1 MPDDWLPYMIGN
13 GLPLW
18 QPIYGISNWIC
29 IISGEIIF
37 IYTISVIFIV
47 LSIIVWFGVP
57 VSACLPACLPVRLS
71 QILSSETKL
80 YSPNLC
86 LGISIVGHVV
96 VWFVCQ
102 FFMSWSGIPHSF
114 HKILLLWW
122 KTTGLAPHIK
132 CQPVCLFMSFILRK
146 FYDQSCHFCC
156 WNAEAN
162 DKSSMS
168 AY

>member
-1 MPDDWLPYMIGN
+1 MKRNPTNIKYLLSRIPFSHFKLFTAGSFHWDGTENWLG
-13 GLPLW
+13 
-18 QPIYGISNWIC
+18 WIDL
-29 IISGEIIF
+29 
-37 IYTISVIFIV
+37 SVFKSFMSYFYLRSKSRSTCV
-47 LSIIVWFGVP
+47 CL
-57 VSACLPACLPVRLS
+57 SACLSVSLS

-146 FYDQSCHFCC
+146 LYDPIRHFLFF
-156 WNAEAN
+156 
-162 DKSSMS
+162 S
-168 AY
+168 